1 VFSTLLIA
9 NRGEIACRVAATA
22 RRLGIRTVAVY
33 SDADAQAPHV
43 AACDTAVR
51 LGPAEP
57 RASYLRGDLILAAAQ
72 ATGAQAIHPGYG
84 FLSENAGFAESVTAA
99 GIAFV
104 GPPAGA
110 IAAMGSKSAAKQ
122 LMEKAGVP
130 LVPGY
135 HGDKQ
140 DPDFLRH
147 QADAIGYPVLI
158 KASAGGGGKGMR
170 IVQNGADF
178 ADALASC
185 RREAAS
191 SFGDDRVLIERYL
204 QKPRHIEIQVFADSL
219 GHCIY
224 LFERDCSVQRRHQK
238 VIEEAPAPGM
248 TEDRRQ
254 AMGEAAVAA
263 ARAVGYVGAGTVE
276 FIVEP
281 DGRFYF
287 MEMNT
292 RLQVEHPV
300 TEMITGLDLVEWQLR
315 VAAGEPLPARQQD
328 LRLRG
333 HAIEARIYAE
343 NPDTGFL
350 PSIGTLHYLHLPA
363 HSAFANGAVRV
374 DGGVRAGDA
383 ITPHYDPMIA
393 KLIVRGE
400 DRDTARTRMAQAL
413 AQVRVAGLHTNTAF
427 LGRLMRDEAF
437 AAADL
442 DTGLIERR
450 RDTLLPPAG
459 AAAPSML
466 ALATAALLAREVDD
480 AGKADG
486 HGLGAMPPRF
496 AAALDPWDARDGWRL
511 DGRYERS
518 VHWLDRD
525 ARRTVVL
532 KREHG
537 AWNMALDDGTPR
549 PLAWDASPCDEAGS
563 APAGSTLAG
572 SASAGSAPPSAST
585 AGARGESQ
593 AWEIRVVMGD
603 EDVRGTVAWLGDGA
617 QVFHDGDARQLL
629 LDDPL
634 AHAGED
640 HGEHGGDMTAPMPG
654 KIISIGVRAGETV
667 RKGQALLVMEAMKM
681 EHTIAAATDGEV
693 AEVFYAVGDQVP
705 EGAALIALK

>member
-1 VFSTLLIA
+1 MFSTLLIA

-33 SDADAQAPHV
+33 SDADAGAAHV

-57 RASYLRGDLILAAAQ
+57 AASYLRGDLILAAAQ

-84 FLSENAGFAESVTAA
+84 FLSENAGFAQSVATA
-99 GIAFV
+99 GLVFV
-104 GPPAGA
+104 GPPAEA

-135 HGDKQ
+135 HGDNQ
-140 DPDFLRH
+140 DADFLRR

-170 IVQNGADF
+170 IVRDGADF

-204 QKPRHIEIQVFADSL
+204 QKPRHIEIQVFADTQ
-219 GHCIY
+219 GNCIY

-248 TEDRRQ
+248 TEERRQ

-276 FIVEP
+276 FIAEP

-300 TEMITGLDLVEWQLR
+300 TEMITGVDLVEWQLR

-350 PSIGTLHYLHLPA
+350 PSIGTLRYLALPP
-363 HSAFANGAVRV
+363 HSAFTRGAVRV
-374 DGGVRAGDA
+374 DGGVRTGDA
-383 ITPHYDPMIA
+383 ITPYYDPMIA
-393 KLIVRGE
+393 KLIVHGE
-400 DRDTARTRMAQAL
+400 DRDVARVRMAQAL
-413 AQVRVAGLHTNTAF
+413 EQVRVVGVHTNTAF
-427 LGRLMRDEAF
+427 LGRLMRDDAF

-450 RDTLLPPAG
+450 HETLLPAAHPA
-459 AAAPSML
+459 SREML
-466 ALATAALLAREVDD
+466 ALATAALLAREGVSASACATASMSGA
-480 AGKADG
+480 AG
-486 HGLGAMPPRF
+486 R
-496 AAALDPWDARDGWRL
+496 AADPWDVRDGWRV
-511 DGRYERS
+511 DARYERT
-518 VHWLDRD
+518 VQWLDQPAGTADGPRK
-525 ARRTVVL
+525 VLL
-532 KREHG
+532 KREPERGHG
-537 AWNMALDDGTPR
+537 AWTIDIDGEASLHIESTPGDDLG
-549 PLAWDASPCDEAGS
+549 
-563 APAGSTLAG
+563 
-572 SASAGSAPPSAST
+572 
-585 AGARGESQ
+585 Q
-593 AWEIRVVMGD
+593 AWELRVVMG
-603 EDVRGTVAWLGDGA
+603 EREVRGTAVWSGDGVH
-617 QVFHDGDARQLL
+617 VFHDGEARQLL

-634 AHAGED
+634 ARAGQD
-640 HGEHGGDMTAPMPG
+640 HGEHGGDMSAPMPG
-654 KIISIGVRAGETV
+654 KIISIGVSAGDTV
-667 RKGQALLVMEAMKM
+667 SKGQPLLVMEAMKM
-681 EHTIAAATDGEV
+681 EHTIAAAADGEV
-693 AEVFYAVGDQVP
+693 AELFYAVGDQVP
-705 EGAALIALK
+705 EGAVLISLK